1 MKVLIATYPFGLCGT
16 KPVDI
21 LNNTGWEIIYNSFG
35 RRLKGNEVCE
45 MLKDVDGVIAGTE
58 PYIKETIE
66 KCKNL
71 KVIARVGVG
80 LDNVDYQACKD
91 NNVVLTYTPEAPAEG
106 VADLTIAQI
115 INLFRG
121 IFISDKSVKE
131 GRWNRYLGYL
141 LSEKKIGVLGVG
153 RIGSRVIKRLKS
165 FNVNPIYACD
175 LIPKKEIEDV
185 IWLSKEELFKTC
197 DLVTIHIPMN
207 KNNFHCV
214 GMNEMSK
221 MKEGSFII
229 NTSRGLIVDEK
240 ELISLLY
247 NKHLRGVALDVFE
260 NEPDVG
266 PLKDFDNVI
275 LTSHIGASAH
285 KSRYLMELGAVEDCI
300 RVLKGKKPLNK
311 VEDQNIG

>member
-1 MKVLIATYPFGLCGT
+1 MKILIATYPFGLCCS

-21 LNNTGWEIIYNSFG
+21 LNETGWKIIYNSFG
-35 RRLKGNEVCE
+35 RRLKGNEVCM
-45 MLKDVDGVIAGTE
+45 MLEGIDGVIAGTE
-58 PYIKETIE
+58 PYTKETIE
-66 KCKNL
+66 KSKNL
-71 KVIARVGVG
+71 KVISRVGVG
-80 LDNVDYQACKD
+80 LDNIDYMACKE
-91 NNVVLTYTPEAPAEG
+91 NNVILTYTPEAPAEG
-106 VADLTIAQI
+106 VADLTVAQI

-121 IFISDKSVKE
+121 ILISNKSVKE

-175 LIPKKEIEDV
+175 LIPKRDNEGI
-185 IWLSKEELFKTC
+185 IWMDKDKLFETC
-197 DLVTIHIPMN
+197 DIVTIHIPMN

-229 NTSRGLIVDEK
+229 NTSRGPIIDEK
-240 ELISLLY
+240 ELVSLLY
-247 NKHLRGVALDVFE
+247 NKHIGGAALDVFE

-266 PLKDFDNVI
+266 SLKNFDNVI

-285 KSRYLMELGAVEDCI
+285 QSRYLMELGAAEDCI
-300 RVLKGKKPLNK
+300 RVLKGEKPENLVTHK
-311 VEDQNIG
+311 DFE